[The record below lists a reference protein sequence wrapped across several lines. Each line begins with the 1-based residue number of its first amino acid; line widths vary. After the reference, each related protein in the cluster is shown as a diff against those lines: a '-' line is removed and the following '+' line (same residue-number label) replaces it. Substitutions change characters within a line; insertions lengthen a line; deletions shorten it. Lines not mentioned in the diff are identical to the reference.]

1 VFIESEGR
9 TRSCTGF
16 RHDVAAP
23 IVTVAAAL
31 LLVQSTVNG
40 QVADSPATRQ
50 QIARIGADLFSTTP
64 HLAEDVTELKALLAA
79 DSTLADAHL
88 LLGIAYRAQG
98 SPDLLSEA
106 VAELRQAIAL
116 NSSLSLARVVLARV
130 YLDMARASRARQEL
144 ESALELA
151 PGDPQILALLGEA
164 ERQLGD
170 PTRAVELNRQA
181 LKADAA
187 FVQARF
193 YLGLAL
199 LDLKQH
205 AEAIR
210 ELQLVVKSGAN
221 GAEASLGLGMAYL
234 AAGRIDEGLTTLRGA
249 VRLDASR
256 PEAHLQLARAYRLK
270 GLFSEALAEQKVALS
285 SGSATLGALYT
296 NLEPDV
302 YMEEGLVRLQQG
314 RLEAAAAAFQKVLD
328 LDAGAAEAKKQLAL
342 VRKRMQ
348 ERDRKKNP
356 GPL

>member
-1 VFIESEGR
+1 L
-9 TRSCTGF
+9 
-16 RHDVAAP
+16 RHAVAAP
-23 IVTVAAAL
+23 IVAVAAAL
-31 LLVQSTVNG
+31 LLAHGTANG
-40 QVADSPATRQ
+40 QASDPTATRQ
-50 QIARIGADLFSTTP
+50 KIARIGADLFSTTP
-64 HLAEDVTELKALLAA
+64 HVAEDITELKAVLAA
-79 DSTLADAHL
+79 DPALADAHL

-106 VAELRQAIAL
+106 VAELRQAVAL
-116 NSSLSLARVVLARV
+116 NSSLSLARVALARV
-130 YLDMARASRARQEL
+130 YMDMARASRARQEL

-151 PGDPQILALLGEA
+151 PGDPQVLALLGEA

-170 PTRAVELNRQA
+170 PTRSVELNRQA
-181 LKADAA
+181 LKADAT

-210 ELQLVVKSGAN
+210 ELQLVVQSGAN
-221 GAEASLGLGMAYL
+221 SAEASLGLGMAFL
-234 AAGRIDEGLTTLRGA
+234 AGGRIDEALTTLRDA

-256 PEAHLQLARAYRLK
+256 PGAHLQLARAYRLK
-270 GLFSEALAEQKVALS
+270 RLFNEALNEQRAALS
-285 SGSATLGALYT
+285 SGPATLGALYT

-328 LDAGAAEAKKQLAL
+328 LDAGADEAKKQLAL
-342 VRKRMQ
+342 VRKRIQ

-356 GPL
+356 GHV